1 VASRHG
7 LQKRRA
13 LEIGVKAVVQ
23 ACPVFIGD
31 LRRAIARLHDL

>member
-1 VASRHG
+1 MACSGDGR
-7 LQKRRA
+7 

-31 LRRAIARLHDL
+31 LRRAIVRLRDL